1 MAKRPDAYE
10 LWVQSGENP
19 ERYRELLRE
28 HGYLLSPGDD
38 GYEDAPRNLPCGWPG
53 KRRTLLDHLDEFCL
67 YCLAGNCGSCE
78 GGPCQCAHEDAATGT
93 EPG

>member
-38 GYEDAPRNLPCGWPG
+38 GYEDAPRNLPCGWPH
-53 KRRTLLDHLDEFCL
+53 RDEVEKGPDFMTDFIPP
-67 YCLAGNCGSCE
+67 AG
-78 GGPCQCAHEDAATGT
+78 A